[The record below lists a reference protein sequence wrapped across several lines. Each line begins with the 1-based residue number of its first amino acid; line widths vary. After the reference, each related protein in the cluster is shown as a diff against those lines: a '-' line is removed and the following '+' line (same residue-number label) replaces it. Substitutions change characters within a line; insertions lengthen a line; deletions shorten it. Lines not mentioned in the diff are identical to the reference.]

1 MQRPSRGLAGLALAL
16 SAVAVVALVSTG
28 FDQQV
33 DESFCFQ
40 IALLLEIILFMSFVL
55 CIVFCNN
62 ERPCEVRCI
71 TVFLILQLLILIF
84 LITCLIRAGG
94 GIF

>member
-1 MQRPSRGLAGLALAL
+1 MQRPSRVLAGLALVL
-16 SAVAVVALVSTG
+16 SAVAVAAMVSSG
-28 FDQQV
+28 LGQEV

-62 ERPCEVRCI
+62 ERRCEVRCI